1 MIVAFDIAS
10 FPIFRNGELYYPGLA
25 SLLAIIH
32 CGGRAIIFSSDGNIS
47 PREQELIGRLAASFE
62 GRITSA
68 RDSSG
73 ADMFIS

>member
-1 MIVAFDIAS
+1 MVVAFDIAS
-10 FPIFRNGELYYPGLA
+10 FPIFKNGELYYPGLA

-32 CGGRAIIFSSDGNIS
+32 CGGRAIIFSSTGHIS
-47 PREQELIGRLAASFE
+47 RREQDLIGQLAASFE
-62 GRITSA
+62 GRITAA

>member
-1 MIVAFDIAS
+1 MVVAFDIAS

-32 CGGRAIIFSSDGNIS
+32 CGGRAIIFNSTGKIT
-47 PREQELIGRLAASFE
+47 PREQDLISQLAASFE

-68 RDSSG
+68 RDRSG